1 MRQRAPGLRGPEF
14 GGPVIGGPVIGG
26 PVIGGPVIRGL
37 GLRGG
42 LPEFVERQVRLV
54 FVQISGHV
62 RDPARVTAHGRR
74 EGHAARYPSRRTKQ
88 SGSSPARPDVPV
100 HGRLIA

>member
-1 MRQRAPGLRGPEF
+1 MRQRAPWHRGTGLGSP
-14 GGPVIGGPVIGG
+14 GIGGP
-26 PVIGGPVIRGL
+26 

-42 LPEFVERQVRLV
+42 LPEFVEGQIRLV

-74 EGHAARYPSRRTKQ
+74 EGHAARYPSRRTEQ
-88 SGSSPARPDVPV
+88 SGSSPARPAVRA
-100 HGRLIA
+100 HGRLIV